1 MKSNVLT
8 KRIDQTRQ
16 KMEDACLKGGCGAA
30 LELSQQMGTLI
41 YYHALISTGRFGRRR
56 LHARR
61 PACRFSRV
69 I

>member
-1 MKSNVLT
+1 MKKNVLT

-16 KMEDACLKGGCGAA
+16 KLEDVCLMGGCDAA

-41 YYHALISTGRFGRRR
+41 YYHALITTGRFERRR

-61 PACRFSRV
+61 RASRLSRV